1 MPGLV
6 SPIADERDGLLAYL
20 AQQRD
25 AFRIAAYE
33 PRATL
38 AAG

>member
-6 SPIADERDGLLAYL
+6 APIADERDGLLAYL

-25 AFRIAAYE
+25 AFRIALMA
-33 PRATL
+33 
-38 AAG
+38 